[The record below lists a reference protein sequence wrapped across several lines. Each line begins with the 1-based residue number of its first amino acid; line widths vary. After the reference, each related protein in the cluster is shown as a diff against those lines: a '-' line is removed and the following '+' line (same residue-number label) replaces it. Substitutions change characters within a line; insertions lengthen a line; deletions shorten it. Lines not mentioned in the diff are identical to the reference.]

1 MTATPQT
8 RRGFTLIE
16 TVTVASVA
24 SVLMSLVVPGMQ
36 EARNVARETECK
48 NQLKQIGLALHN
60 YHDVYRTFPPGW
72 ISRRPEGEG
81 HPSTGWQTSILP
93 FVEQAPLYNRLDVT
107 NAVYECAD
115 GDVALLKKPL
125 PQYRCPVDSVGDV
138 NVFRGGWGTSNFTGN
153 FGATPI
159 ARWSESDFWPGHT
172 ESASYR
178 IRDVRRYNG
187 LFFANSKIRIR
198 DIIDGTSNTFMVGEK
213 CVVGRSGIWPG
224 PRSNFHESDV
234 VSDGS
239 YASKFNRSDTGYSSR
254 HLGGML
260 MFLLCDGSVRPVHE
274 SLDSKPE
281 LGMLQKLSAR
291 NDGQPVGEF

>member
-16 TVTVASVA
+16 TITVASVA
-24 SVLMSLVVPGMQ
+24 SVLMSLIVPGMQ
-36 EARNVARETECK
+36 DARDAARESTCK
-48 NQLKQIGLALHN
+48 NHLKQIGLALHN
-60 YHDVYRTFPPGW
+60 YHDVFRSFSPGW

-81 HPSTGWQTSILP
+81 HPSTGWQTFLLP
-93 FVEQAPLYNRLDVT
+93 YVDEAPLYNSLEL
-107 NAVYECAD
+107 NNPVYERAD
-115 GDVALLKKPL
+115 GDVSLLKKPL
-125 PQYRCPVDSVGDV
+125 PQYRCPVDSVGDT
-138 NVFRGGWGTSNFTGN
+138 NVLRGGWGTSNYTGN
-153 FGATPI
+153 FGVAPI
-159 ARWSESDFWPGHT
+159 ARWSESDFWPGQT
-172 ESASYR
+172 ESANYR

-187 LFFANSKIRIR
+187 LFFANSKIAIR

-224 PRSNFHESDV
+224 PRSNYHESDV

-239 YASKFNRSDTGYSSR
+239 YASKLNRSNAGYSSR

-274 SLDSKPE
+274 SLESKPE
-281 LGMLQKLSAR
+281 LGLLQKLSGR
-291 NDGQPVGEF
+291 NDGQVVGKF